1 MMNLQRQLKKIFNF
15 ILRRKLTKL
24 IDPLIKVKIG
34 KHKILIPLSHEL
46 PYSLDVNPLYDRA
59 LPRICLELS
68 KKGFNPKIIDV
79 GANIGDTVALIREK
93 ANAEFLCIDGNEEF
107 FPLLKQNTQRYGKN
121 VILEKTYL
129 GSKKQ
134 VIKAKINETKGTAR
148 LIKNESGKTIK
159 ITTLDNLTKK
169 HLKFKTS
176 DLIKIDTDGFE
187 QTILKGAKE
196 TLNQGR
202 PLLFFEF
209 TPSAMIEQ
217 GENPMDIFEYIQK
230 FGYTKALFYTNFG
243 EAISIV
249 STKDKSKIN
258 SLIKKVDNITIHYYD
273 ILAINSEK
281 WKQDLLKKELKTAK
295 L

>member
-1 MMNLQRQLKKIFNF
+1 MNLKRQVKKIFNF

-34 KHKILIPLSHEL
+34 KYKILMPLSHEL
-46 PYSLDVNPLYDRA
+46 PYSLEVNPLYDRA
-59 LPRICLELS
+59 LPRICTELS
-68 KKGFNPKIIDV
+68 KKGLNPKIIDI
-79 GANIGDTVALIREK
+79 GANIGDTVALIMEK
-93 ANAEFLCIDGNEEF
+93 TNAEFLCIDGNEEF
-107 FPLLKQNTQRYGKN
+107 FPLLKQNTQRYGKSI
-121 VILEKTYL
+121 VLEKTYL

-169 HLKFKTS
+169 HIKFKTS

-243 EAISIV
+243 EAISII

-258 SLIKKVDNITIHYYD
+258 SLIKNIDNITVHYYD

-295 L
+295 F